1 MTTKNKSEQ
10 NCDWEVVII
19 SKVKLSDLIL
29 PNYWD
34 LLEDGIGDQLER
46 SRKMFL
52 RGGRF
57 SGKSYWA
64 AHFIILSLLALASTH
79 VER

>member
-1 MTTKNKSEQ
+1 MILYFLTTGT
-10 NCDWEVVII
+10 
-19 SKVKLSDLIL
+19 
-29 PNYWD
+29 YF
-34 LLEDGIGDQLER
+34 EDGIGEQLER

-64 AHFIILSLLALASTH
+64 AHHIVLSLIALAVTHKERRTLGVLLST
-79 VER
+79 

>member
-1 MTTKNKSEQ
+1 M
-10 NCDWEVVII
+10 II
-19 SKVKLSDLIL
+19 IKKKLSDLIL
-29 PNYWD
+29 PNYYD

-57 SGKSYWA
+57 SGKSYFA
-64 AHFIILSLLALASTH
+64 AHHIILSLLCLAAVH
-79 VER
+79 KERRTLGVLLGIT

>member
-1 MTTKNKSEQ
+1 MKRALSE
-10 NCDWEVVII
+10 I
-19 SKVKLSDLIL
+19 IL

-34 LLEDGIGDQLER
+34 LLEDGIGEQLEQ

-57 SGKSYWA
+57 SCIRKKLLGCASHYY
-64 AHFIILSLLALASTH
+64 FITLISLHSC
-79 VER
+79 

>member
-1 MTTKNKSEQ
+1 MSTKKM
-10 NCDWEVVII
+10 
-19 SKVKLSDLIL
+19 SDIIL

-34 LLEDGIGDQLER
+34 LVEDGIGPQLKR

-64 AHFIILSLLALASTH
+64 AHHIVLSLLALACTH
-79 VER
+79 VERRTVGQLPCA

>member
-1 MTTKNKSEQ
+1 M
-10 NCDWEVVII
+10 
-19 SKVKLSDLIL
+19 SDIIL

-34 LLEDGIGDQLER
+34 LLEDGIGEQLEH
-46 SRKMFL
+46 SRKIFL

-64 AHFIILSLLALASTH
+64 AHHIILSLLALACTH
-79 VER
+79 TERRTLGLLFSLA

>member
-1 MTTKNKSEQ
+1 MG
-10 NCDWEVVII
+10 II
-19 SKVKLSDLIL
+19 SSTRLSELIL

-34 LLEDGIGDQLER
+34 LLEDGIGEQLEH

-57 SGKSYWA
+57 SGKSFFA
-64 AHFIILSLLALASTH
+64 AHFIILSLLALAAVH
-79 VER
+79 KER

>member
-1 MTTKNKSEQ
+1 MATRSR
-10 NCDWEVVII
+10 
-19 SKVKLSDLIL
+19 LSDLIL

-34 LLEDGIGDQLER
+34 ILEDGIGDQLTR

-57 SGKSYWA
+57 SGKSYFRSA
-64 AHFIILSLLALASTH
+64 FNSINFNGIS
-79 VER
+79 

>member
-1 MTTKNKSEQ
+1 MKRT
-10 NCDWEVVII
+10 
-19 SKVKLSDLIL
+19 LSDLIL

-34 LLEDGIGDQLER
+34 LLEDGIGKQLEH

-57 SGKSYWA
+57 S
-64 AHFIILSLLALASTH
+64 
-79 VER
+79 

>member
-1 MTTKNKSEQ
+1 M
-10 NCDWEVVII
+10 
-19 SKVKLSDLIL
+19 SDIIL

-34 LLEDGIGDQLER
+34 LLEDGIGEQLER

-64 AHFIILSLLALASTH
+64 AHHIVLTWRTLGVLFGIKKI
-79 VER
+79 

>member
-1 MTTKNKSEQ
+1 M
-10 NCDWEVVII
+10 II
-19 SKVKLSDLIL
+19 IKKKLSDLIL
-29 PNYWD
+29 PNYYD

-57 SGKSYWA
+57 SGKSYFA
-64 AHFIILSLLALASTH
+64 AHHIILSLLCLAAVHKERRALG
-79 VER
+79 VLLGVKKI

>member
-1 MTTKNKSEQ
+1 MKR
-10 NCDWEVVII
+10 
-19 SKVKLSDLIL
+19 KLSDLIL

-34 LLEDGIGDQLER
+34 LIEDGIGSQLKR

-57 SGKSYWA
+57 S
-64 AHFIILSLLALASTH
+64 
-79 VER
+79 

>member
-1 MTTKNKSEQ
+1 M
-10 NCDWEVVII
+10 
-19 SKVKLSDLIL
+19 SDIIL

-34 LLEDGIGDQLER
+34 LIEDGIGGQLKR

-64 AHFIILSLLALASTH
+64 AHHIVLSLLALACTH
-79 VER
+79 AERRTLVVLFGIA

>member
-1 MTTKNKSEQ
+1 MER
-10 NCDWEVVII
+10 
-19 SKVKLSDLIL
+19 KLSDLIL

-34 LLEDGIGDQLER
+34 LLEDGIGEQLKH

-57 SGKSYWA
+57 S
-64 AHFIILSLLALASTH
+64 
-79 VER
+79 